1 MIGWKKAMKLY
12 VYVRSR
18 KEMDL
23 LFEKL
28 QEKYVVWSDGTPL
41 HRYKPALNE
50 NGGLAFIMDNG
61 RPFNGIKYSS
71 RHKPSESFF
80 MNDMDWSDDSE

>member
-28 QEKYVVWSDGTPL
+28 QEKGVTWADGTPL
-41 HRYKPALNE
+41 YRYKPELNE
-50 NGGLAFIMDNG
+50 NGGMAFLMEKAYG
-61 RPFNGIKYSS
+61 LNGIKYSS
-71 RHKPSESFF
+71 RHKPSESFS
-80 MNDMDWSDDSE
+80 MNNMDWSEDSE

>member
-28 QEKYVVWSDGTPL
+28 QEKGVTWADGTPL
-41 HRYKPALNE
+41 RIYEPTLNE
-50 NGGLAFIMDNG
+50 SGGMAFLMGIIS
-61 RPFNGIKYSS
+61 RCGIKYSL
-71 RHKPSESFF
+71 RRKPSESFF
-80 MNDMDWSDDSE
+80 MNDMDWSDDDE